1 MILINRFYRER
12 FICLGQDIDSEI
24 PNQDI
29 YLMVYFNIESEIKNL
44 YLFINS
50 PNGWVIPG
58 ITIYDTMQF
67 VLPDVQTVCMGLV
80 VSMRSFI
87 LVGGKITK
95 HLAFPHAWCQ

>member
-1 MILINRFYRER
+1 LILINQFYRER

-44 YLFINS
+44 YLFMNS
-50 PNGWVIPG
+50 PNGWVIPR

-67 VLPDVQTVCMGLV
+67 VLPVVQTVCMGLV